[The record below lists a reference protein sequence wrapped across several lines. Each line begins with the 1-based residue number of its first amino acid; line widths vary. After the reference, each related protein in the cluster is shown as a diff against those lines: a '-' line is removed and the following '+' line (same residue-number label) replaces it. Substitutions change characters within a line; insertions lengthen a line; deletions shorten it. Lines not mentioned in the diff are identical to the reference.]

1 MRYKYV
7 WSVWQFILN
16 NKCVMRAEVK
26 NHLMKEFNLTK
37 DQAED
42 AAQSSLRALM
52 RRNMIK
58 RVGFGTYCVNE

>member
-1 MRYKYV
+1 
-7 WSVWQFILN
+7 
-16 NKCVMRAEVK
+16 MRAEVK